1 VVRAL
6 DDPGLLRLVQW
17 SLWLCLAAFRQLAP
31 EGMTDNSHPRL
42 RELHVQRESA
52 LRTWLVANAALVS
65 AIERL
70 GQLRASKS
78 KALKARGISAHQL
91 AQFRRWEKGKVKPT
105 DYRTI
110 ASYTQHR
117 NIITSIDRRWDG
129 AITTA
134 QVEVDR
140 ATNDL
145 AVATADLLSTMP
157 AALASEL
164 TGLSARRLSTI
175 ARATANTHSAPTTRT
190 VQRH

>member
-1 VVRAL
+1 
-6 DDPGLLRLVQW
+6 
-17 SLWLCLAAFRQLAP
+17 
-31 EGMTDNSHPRL
+31 
-42 RELHVQRESA
+42 
-52 LRTWLVANAALVS
+52 VANAALVS

-78 KALKARGISAHQL
+78 EALKARGISAHQL

-129 AITTA
+129 AITAA
-134 QVEVDR
+134 QIEIDR
-140 ATNDL
+140 ATSDL
-145 AVATADLLSTMP
+145 EPATTTLLCAMP

-164 TGLSARRLSTI
+164 TGLSVSRFSTI
-175 ARATANTHSAPTTRT
+175 IRATANTHPVS
-190 VQRH
+190 

>member
-1 VVRAL
+1 
-6 DDPGLLRLVQW
+6 
-17 SLWLCLAAFRQLAP
+17 
-31 EGMTDNSHPRL
+31 MTDNSHPRL
-42 RELHVQRESA
+42 RELHAQQENV

-70 GQLRASKS
+70 GQLRIAKA
-78 KALKARGISAHQL
+78 KALKAQGITAHQL
-91 AQFRRWEKGKVKPT
+91 TQFHHWENGKVKPT
-105 DYRTI
+105 DYRTL
-110 ASYTQHR
+110 ASYALHR

-175 ARATANTHSAPTTRT
+175 VRATANTHPAPTTRM
-190 VQRH
+190 VQRP